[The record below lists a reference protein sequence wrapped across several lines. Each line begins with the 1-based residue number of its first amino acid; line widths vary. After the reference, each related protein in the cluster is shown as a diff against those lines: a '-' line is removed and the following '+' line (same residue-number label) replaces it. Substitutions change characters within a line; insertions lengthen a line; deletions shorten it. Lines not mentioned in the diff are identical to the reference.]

1 MLHVHPCAA
10 SFKARRWVVPGLHQ
24 RWRARTWIV
33 SIAVAGCVVLAT
45 GTASSSVTAPSVP
58 PHSQLK
64 SKVAA
69 LGKITLTVED
79 VEQQVARSKAYD
91 LLNKQFEKLYPNVKI
106 KRVTK
111 GYSALITGEKLLLS
125 SSHAPD
131 VVQINYGYS
140 DQGPLVKGKL
150 IQSLDPYAKA
160 WGWYKRQ
167 PASNLDPI
175 RMTPAATKLGTSNLW
190 GMAGTV
196 DLIGIYYN
204 KDLLSKIGASVPKT
218 AADFATVLDKSK
230 AAGQVPLMIADG
242 DQNATLFL
250 WYVAMAMVVPPANL
264 QHFLLGQP
272 GANFSLPQWVAAA
285 KLIRHWA
292 ADGYLPNGYEG
303 LDQGQTAKMF
313 GSGQGLFRPSGTWEN
328 GEFVQDLG
336 NKVGFIVPP
345 PEGHAAA
352 TVAGPGQ
359 PWCIVTKSKN
369 QLAGAAYIDF
379 ITSDAAAKVFA
390 NVQDLA
396 ATKIPAPSKLSPSAK
411 DIYAGYA
418 GLARSGTGL
427 SWSIG
432 TPKAYTY
439 LNSGGQE
446 MLRGKITAEDYIKKL
461 GDLYAEDLKDQQS

>member
-1 MLHVHPCAA
+1 M
-10 SFKARRWVVPGLHQ
+10 PGLHQ
-24 RWRARTWIV
+24 RWRVRTSV
-33 SIAVAGCVVLAT
+33 GSLAVVVCVALAT
-45 GTASSSVTAPSVP
+45 GTASTATPTVP

-64 SKVAA
+64 AKVAA
-69 LGKITLTVED
+69 LGKITLVVED

-91 LLNKQFEKLYPNVKI
+91 QLNKQFEKLYPNVKI
-106 KRVTK
+106 KRITK
-111 GYSALITGEKLLLS
+111 SYNQLITGEKLLLS

-160 WGWYKRQ
+160 WGWTKRQ

-175 RMTPAATKLGTSNLW
+175 RMTPQATKLGTSNLW
-190 GMAGTV
+190 GIAGTV

-204 KDLLSKIGASVPKT
+204 KEILAKVGGTVPKT
-218 AADFATVLDKSK
+218 AAQFATVLDKAK
-230 AAGQVPLMIADG
+230 AAGEVPLMIADS

-250 WYVAMAMVVPPANL
+250 WYVAMSMVVPPANL

-292 ADGYLPNGYEG
+292 GDGYLPNGFEG

-313 GSGQGLFRPSGTWEN
+313 GAGQGLFRPSGTWEN
-328 GEFVQDLG
+328 GEFVDNLG
-336 NKVGFIVPP
+336 TKVGFIVPP
-345 PEGHAAA
+345 PEGHPPA

-379 ITSDAAAKVFA
+379 ITSTAAAKVFA
-390 NVQDLA
+390 DVQDLA
-396 ATKIPAPSKLSPSAK
+396 ATKVAPPAKLSASAR

-418 GLARSGTGL
+418 GLAKSGTGL

-446 MLRGKITAEDYIKKL
+446 MLRGKITAEEYIKKL
-461 GDLYAEDLKDQQS
+461 GTLYAEDLKDQS

>member
-1 MLHVHPCAA
+1 M
-10 SFKARRWVVPGLHQ
+10 PGLHQ
-24 RWRARTWIV
+24 RWRVRTSIV
-33 SIAVAGCVVLAT
+33 TVAVAIGVALAT
-45 GTASSSVTAPSVP
+45 GTTAASVTASVP
-58 PHSQLK
+58 PHSQLV

-91 LLNKQFEKLYPNVKI
+91 LLNKQFEKLYPNVTV

-111 GYSALITGEKLLLS
+111 GYNELITGEKLLLS

-131 VVQINYGYS
+131 VVQINYGYN

-160 WGWYKRQ
+160 WGWYRRQ

-175 RMTPAATKLGTSNLW
+175 RMTPQATKLGTSNLW

-196 DLIGIYYN
+196 DLIGIFYN
-204 KDLLSKIGASVPKT
+204 KDLLAKLGVGVPTT
-218 AADFATVLDKSK
+218 AAEFAAVLDKSK
-230 AAGQVPLMIADG
+230 AAGQVPLMIADS
-242 DQNATLFL
+242 DQNASLFL
-250 WYVAMAMVVPPANL
+250 WYVAMAMVVPPKNL

-272 GANFSLPQWVAAA
+272 GANFSLPQWVTAAN
-285 KLIRHWA
+285 LIHHWA

-303 LDQGQTAKMF
+303 LDTGATAKMF
-313 GSGQGLFRPSGTWEN
+313 DAGQGLFRPSGTWEN
-328 GEFVQDLG
+328 GEFVQNLG
-336 NKVGFIVPP
+336 SKVGFMLPP
-345 PEGHAAA
+345 PAGHPAA

-359 PWCIVTKSKN
+359 PWCIVSKGKN
-369 QLAGAAYIDF
+369 QLAAAAYIDF

-396 ATKIPAPSKLSPSAK
+396 ATKIPQPTKLSASAK
-411 DIYAGYA
+411 DIYRGYTS
-418 GLARSGTGL
+418 LAKTGTGL

-432 TPKAYTY
+432 TPKAYVY
-439 LNSGGQE
+439 LQSGGQE
-446 MLRGKITAEDYIKKL
+446 MLRGKISAEDYIKQLGKL
-461 GDLYAEDLKDQQS
+461 YDQDIKNQS

>member
-1 MLHVHPCAA
+1 M
-10 SFKARRWVVPGLHQ
+10 PGLHQ
-24 RWRARTWIV
+24 RWRARTSIV
-33 SIAVAGCVVLAT
+33 AIAVAACVALAT
-45 GTASSSVTAPSVP
+45 GTASSSVTAGSVP

-64 SKVAA
+64 AKIAA

-91 LLNKQFEKLYPNVKI
+91 LLNKQFEKLYPNVTV

-111 GYSALITGEKLLLS
+111 SYQALITGEKLLLS

-196 DLIGIYYN
+196 DLIGMYYN
-204 KDLLSKIGASVPKT
+204 KALLAKIGASVPKT
-218 AADFATVLDKSK
+218 AAQLSAVLDKAK
-230 AAGQVPLMIADG
+230 AAGEVPLMIADS
-242 DQNATLFL
+242 DQNASLFL
-250 WYVAMAMVVPPANL
+250 WYVAMAMVVPPKNL

-272 GANFSLPQWVAAA
+272 GANFSLPQWVTAAT
-285 KLIRHWA
+285 LIHHWA
-292 ADGYLPNGYEG
+292 ADGYLPKGYEG
-303 LDQGQTAKMF
+303 LDTGATAKMF
-313 GSGQGLFRPSGTWEN
+313 GAGQGLFRPSGTWEN

-336 NKVGFIVPP
+336 NKVGFMVPP
-345 PEGHAAA
+345 PAGHPPA

-359 PWCIVTKSKN
+359 PWCIVSKSKN
-369 QLAGAAYIDF
+369 QLAAAAYIDF

-396 ATKIPAPSKLSPSAK
+396 ATTIPAPTKLSSSAK
-411 DIYAGYA
+411 DIYAGYS
-418 GLARSGTGL
+418 GLAKSGTGL

-432 TPKAYTY
+432 TPKAYVY
-439 LNSGGQE
+439 LQSGGQE
-446 MLRGKITAEDYIKKL
+446 MLRGKISPQDYIKKL
-461 GDLYAEDLKDQQS
+461 GSLYDQDLKDQS